1 MCHTIHMKKIAYLL
15 PVALLLTSCEIFK
28 IGFVNEDHSAGIEGG
43 SATSSQTYKDDYS
56 YYPGDTLN
64 TEGKHVANL
73 TFTPDDGIS
82 SIGADKVS
90 EIASCD
96 VDDVFAGAL
105 DTYNV
110 GTRENAWLFVGAKS
124 SYVDGFLKLDF
135 IVDIKDVVI
144 EATPYY
150 YEDNAWNEEKLIIDE
165 NCCLAVNTSNY
176 IRLSSLTNEEKT
188 EVNTTTCRYHLAEPQ
203 KQITIKAGGEK
214 SFIKKIT
221 LYY

>member
-1 MCHTIHMKKIAYLL
+1 MKKIVYLL

-28 IGFVNEDHSAGIEGG
+28 IGFVNEDHSAGIEGSG
-43 SATSSQTYKDDYS
+43 ATSSQTYKDDYS

-135 IVDIKDVVI
+135 IVDVKDVVI

-150 YEDNAWNEEKLIIDE
+150 YEDNAWNEEKLIVDE
-165 NCCLAVNTSNY
+165 NCCLAVNTSYY